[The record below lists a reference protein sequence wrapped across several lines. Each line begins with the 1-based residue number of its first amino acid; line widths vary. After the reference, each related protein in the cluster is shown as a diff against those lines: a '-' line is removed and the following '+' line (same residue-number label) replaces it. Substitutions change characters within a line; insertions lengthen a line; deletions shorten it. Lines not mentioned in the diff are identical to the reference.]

1 MHPSIAALIAVQ
13 HQQELRATAA
23 RYRRVR
29 GSARTPRAHKARPQG
44 SVRGHPHPT
53 FRTWLA
59 AGRL

>member
-13 HQQELRATAA
+13 HQRELQATAE

-29 GSARTPRAHKARPQG
+29 GWARTPQASKARPQG

-59 AGRL
+59 AGRI